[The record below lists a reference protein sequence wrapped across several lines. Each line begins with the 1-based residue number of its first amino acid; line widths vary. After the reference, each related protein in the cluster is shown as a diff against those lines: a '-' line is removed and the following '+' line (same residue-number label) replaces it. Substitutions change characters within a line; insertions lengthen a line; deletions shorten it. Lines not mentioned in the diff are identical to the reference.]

1 MINPLPKPLQRKH
14 LVASLAL
21 ATLPAVGWY
30 GFQPVPT
37 DCVVY
42 HGAYAPLERNGLTA
56 EQLKNLER
64 QASEAEGCPRVRRWD
79 TWGFSI

>member
-1 MINPLPKPLQRKH
+1 MISLLSKPLERKH
-14 LVASLAL
+14 LIASLAL
-21 ATLPAVGWY
+21 ATLLAVGWY

-42 HGAYAPLERNGLTA
+42 HGAYVPLEGKGLTA
-56 EQLKNLER
+56 EQLRNLER
-64 QASEAEGCPRVRRWD
+64 QASEAEGCPQRRRWH